1 MEIAAVVEAVEE
13 AVVEA
18 VEDAD
23 KEMVEVGRARREIRQ
38 GAGVQM
44 LPRVENKSLLLFAP
58 IVYEALSNFYDGIG
72 CCGRVERWY
81 QGVNK

>member
-44 LPRVENKSLLLFAP
+44 LPRVENK
-58 IVYEALSNFYDGIG
+58 
-72 CCGRVERWY
+72 
-81 QGVNK
+81 